1 MTARKT
7 KAATAKVTTQEPVD
21 DLLERVTTTAALV
34 QDALVNAAKAS
45 VPMTV
50 SVGAIGVLTSW
61 NADVMHARVEGPGLV
76 GPTMFAIQA
85 GVLLGAA
92 RAAKEMEDNSDL
104 PY

>member
-1 MTARKT
+1 MASRKT
-7 KAATAKVTTQEPVD
+7 KAAAAGAATQEPLD

-34 QDALVNAAKAS
+34 QRTLVNAAKAA

-50 SVGAIGVLTSW
+50 SVGAIGVQATW
-61 NADVMHARVEGPGLV
+61 GTDIVHAKEDGAVLV

-92 RAAKEMEDNSDL
+92 RAAKEMEDGSVSHF
-104 PY
+104 